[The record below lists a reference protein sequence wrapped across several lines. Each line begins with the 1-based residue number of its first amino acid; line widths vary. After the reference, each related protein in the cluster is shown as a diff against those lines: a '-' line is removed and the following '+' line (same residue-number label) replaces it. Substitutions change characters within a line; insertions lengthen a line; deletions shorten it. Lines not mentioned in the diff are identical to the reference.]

1 MVGPD
6 ILVTLTKFTLPTG
19 RSSVTL
25 INFRVAGSLI
35 RVTLIR
41 VTLTKWRSELQITYG
56 ETEAIDSISVTG
68 ITGIISGIVVNS
80 INVTL

>member
-1 MVGPD
+1 M
-6 ILVTLTKFTLPTG
+6 
-19 RSSVTL
+19 TL